1 MSHLDPYDSD
11 NNQRKLLFYRT
22 VARAYQKKK
31 LALEFK
37 GEVWKQ
43 YPDDPVKF
51 IMFVLRQLREQSW
64 WGWRVIIKAAFA
76 LPLEDDELQFFYKV
90 AMRDPPIMPV
100 RELWLI
106 VGRRG
111 GKDSVASMLAVE
123 RARFADQI
131 KLRPG
136 ERSLIACLSVDK
148 DQAGIVF
155 NYTRGYFNEVPDL
168 KPWII
173 GDLPSSYRAGGIR
186 LTNKTDIRVTTNN
199 FRAPRGY
206 PIPVAIFDEV
216 AFWRDE
222 NSANPDVETLRAIRP
237 GMSRFPNPLLIGIS
251 TPYRKKGLL
260 YSRYNNHFGQDRD
273 RVLVIQAETRL
284 LNPEINQDDIDADY
298 LDDPASAKAEWGA
311 LFRDDLED
319 YVPPEVIRACTVKD
333 RYELPY
339 VFPGNYFAFVD
350 PSGGSRD
357 SFAMA
362 IAHRDM
368 ETEKGVLD
376 LIAEA
381 PAPFM
386 PTEVVAEFAS
396 ILKRYNISQIMGD
409 NYAGEW
415 PKEAFE
421 KEAIIYEASELNKS
435 AIYKE
440 ALPLYRSQQ
449 VELLENRRF
458 FNQITSLERRTARGG
473 RDSID
478 HPPEQLDDV
487 ANAVSGAL
495 VGVVLGWS
503 SIDVWKRL
511 AGP

>member
-1 MSHLDPYDSD
+1 
-11 NNQRKLLFYRT
+11 
-22 VARAYQKKK
+22 
-31 LALEFK
+31 
-37 GEVWKQ
+37 
-43 YPDDPVKF
+43 
-51 IMFVLRQLREQSW
+51 
-64 WGWRVIIKAAFA
+64 
-76 LPLEDDELQFFYKV
+76 
-90 AMRDPPIMPV
+90 
-100 RELWLI
+100 
-106 VGRRG
+106 
-111 GKDSVASMLAVE
+111 
-123 RARFADQI
+123 
-131 KLRPG
+131 
-136 ERSLIACLSVDK
+136 
-148 DQAGIVF
+148 
-155 NYTRGYFNEVPDL
+155 
-168 KPWII
+168 
-173 GDLPSSYRAGGIR
+173 
-186 LTNKTDIRVTTNN
+186 
-199 FRAPRGY
+199 
-206 PIPVAIFDEV
+206 V

-260 YSRYNNHFGQDRD
+260 YQRYNNYFAQDKD
-273 RVLVIQAETRL
+273 RILVIQAETRL
-284 LNPEINQDDIDADY
+284 LNPDIDQADIDADY
-298 LDDPASAKAEWGA
+298 EDDPASAKAEWGA

-319 YVPPEVIRACTVKD
+319 YVPPEVIRACTIKE

-339 VFPGNYFAFVD
+339 VFPGHYFAFVD

-362 IAHRDM
+362 IAHRDH
-368 ETEKGVLD
+368 ERDLGVLD

-386 PTEVVAEFAS
+386 PTEVVAEFTA
-396 ILKRYNISQIMGD
+396 ILKRYNISDVVGD

-421 KEAIIYEASELNKS
+421 KEGIIYEACELNKS

-440 ALPLYRSQQ
+440 ALPLYRSRQ
-449 VELLENRRF
+449 VELLEHRRF

-503 SIDVWKRL
+503 SLDTWKRL
-511 AGP
+511 AS

>member
-1 MSHLDPYDSD
+1 MSFIGPYDTD
-11 NNQRKLLFYRT
+11 QNQQKLLFYRT
-22 VARAYQKKK
+22 ISRAYKKRMT
-31 LALEFK
+31 ALEFK
-37 GEVWKQ
+37 GQIWKQ

-51 IMFVLRQLREQSW
+51 IMEVLHQLRERSW

-76 LPLEDDELQFFYKV
+76 LPLDDDELAFFFKV
-90 AMRDPPIMPV
+90 AQRDPPHMPV

-123 RARFADQI
+123 RARFADSI

-136 ERSLIACLSVDK
+136 ERSLIACLSVDR

-155 NYTRGYFNEVPDL
+155 NYTRGYFNEVPEL

-216 AFWRDE
+216 AFWRSED
-222 NSANPDVETLRAIRP
+222 SANPDIETLRAIRP

-260 YSRYNNHFGQDRD
+260 YQRYNNHFGQDKD

-284 LNPEINQDDIDADY
+284 LNPDISQEDIDADY
-298 LDDPASAKAEWGA
+298 EDDPASAKAEWGA

-333 RYELPY
+333 CFELPY
-339 VFPGNYFAFVD
+339 VFPGHYFAFVD

-362 IAHRDM
+362 IAHRGDN
-368 ETEKGVLD
+368 EKGVLD
-376 LIAEA
+376 LIVEA
-381 PAPFM
+381 PAPFA
-386 PTEVVAEFAS
+386 PSEIVREFAN
-396 ILKRYNISQIMGD
+396 ILRRYNISDVVGD

-421 KEAIIYEASELNKS
+421 KEGILYETSELNKS

-449 VELLENRRF
+449 VVLLDNRRF
-458 FNQITSLERRTARGG
+458 FNQVTSLERRTARGG

-495 VGVVLGWS
+495 VGVCLGWS
-503 SIDVWKRL
+503 SLDTWKRL
-511 AGP
+511 AS

>member
-1 MSHLDPYDSD
+1 VSELTPQDSED
-11 NNQRKLLFYRT
+11 LYRRRLFYQA
-22 VARAYQKKK
+22 VNAQLKKK
-31 LALEFK
+31 KVQLQFK
-37 GEVWKQ
+37 GEIWKQ
-43 YPDDPVKF
+43 YPDDPVRF
-51 IMFVLRQLREQSW
+51 ILEVLRQLRERSW

-76 LPLEDDELQFFYKV
+76 VPLEEDELKFFYQV
-90 AMRDPPIMPV
+90 AHRDPPLVPV

-136 ERSLIACLSVDK
+136 ERSLVACLSVDR

-155 NYTRGYFNEVPDL
+155 NYTRGYFEAIPDL
-168 KPWII
+168 KNWVI
-173 GDLPSSYRAGGIR
+173 GELPSSYRAGGIR
-186 LTNKTDIRVTTNN
+186 LNNKTDIRVTTNN

-260 YSRYNNHFGQDRD
+260 YQRYLNHFAKDQD

-284 LNPEINQDDIDADY
+284 LNPEIDQAEIDADY
-298 LDDPASAKAEWGA
+298 LDDPAGAKAEWGA

-319 YVPPEVIRACTVKD
+319 YVPPEIIRACTED
-333 RYELPY
+333 GCYERPY
-339 VFPGNYFAFVD
+339 VFGQNYFAFVD

-357 SFAMA
+357 SFSMC
-362 IAHRDM
+362 IAHRD
-368 ETEKGVLD
+368 ELTGKGIVD
-376 LIAEA
+376 LIIEA
-381 PAPFM
+381 PAPFT
-386 PTEVVAEFAS
+386 PSYVVAEFALH
-396 ILKRYNISQIMGD
+396 LKRYNISEVIGD

-421 KEAIIYEASELNKS
+421 REGIIYEASELNKS

-440 ALPLYRSQQ
+440 ALPLFRSSQ
-449 VELLENRRF
+449 VILLENRRF
-458 FNQITSLERRTARGG
+458 FNQVTSLERRTARGG

-487 ANAVSGAL
+487 ANAVCGAL

-503 SIDVWKRL
+503 TIDMWKRL
-511 AGP
+511 AS